1 MTSTPFR
8 TNHPA
13 ADRAVVPLRLS
24 PSGRP
29 VPAGYPSPGA
39 VLLTARAA
47 DGQAWATP
55 LTGADPRLIARGRPL
70 EGVAPG
76 QPRTEGR
83 LTLRDRDRQQTG
95 TDAVN
100 VLARPYRLV
109 WGDPR
114 AGHARSHVPSFLL
127 TETDGTATVVE
138 LVPPGAARA
147 VPGWAVSA
155 WLAADS
161 GWACEVYRGDEGYLD
176 HTEIVWTVM
185 TAPPG
190 SVSEPLREACLVGA
204 PTPAVLRS
212 VTTCA
217 DLLTVLPLLRDMAA
231 GSGHGP
237 ARRGGDAA

>member
-1 MTSTPFR
+1 MTSTPLR
-8 TNHPA
+8 TTHQA
-13 ADRAVVPLRLS
+13 TDRTVAPLRLAR
-24 PSGRP
+24 SGRP
-29 VPAGYPSPGA
+29 VPTGYPSPGA
-39 VLLTARAA
+39 VLLAARTA

-55 LTGADPRLIARGRPL
+55 LTAADPRLLACGRPV
-70 EGVAPG
+70 EGSAPG
-76 QPRTEGR
+76 EPRTEGR

-95 TDAVN
+95 TDAVD

-114 AGHARSHVPSFLL
+114 AGHARSHIPSFLL
-127 TETDGTATVVE
+127 TETDGTATVIE

-147 VPGWAVSA
+147 APGWAVSA

-161 GWACEVYRGDEGYLD
+161 GWACEVYRGNEGYLN
-176 HTEIVWTVM
+176 HAEIVWVVM

-190 SVSEPLREACLVGA
+190 SVSEKLRDACLLA
-204 PTPAVLRS
+204 ASTPAVLRA

-231 GSGHGP
+231 DSGHGHVQQ
-237 ARRGGDAA
+237 GGDAA

>member
-1 MTSTPFR
+1 MTSTPLR
-8 TNHPA
+8 TNRPA
-13 ADRAVVPLRLS
+13 APHAVAPLRLS
-24 PSGRP
+24 RSGRP
-29 VPAGYPSPGA
+29 VPTGHPSPGA
-39 VLLTARAA
+39 VLLAARTA

-55 LTGADPRLIARGRPL
+55 LTGADPRLLACGRPV
-70 EGVAPG
+70 EGRAPG
-76 QPRTEGR
+76 EPRTEGR

-95 TDAVN
+95 TDAVD

-127 TETDGTATVVE
+127 TETDDTATVVE

-161 GWACEVYRGDEGYLD
+161 GWACEVYRGDEGYLN
-176 HTEIVWTVM
+176 HAEIVWMIM

-190 SVSEPLREACLVGA
+190 VVSEHLRNACLLGA
-204 PTPAVLRS
+204 STPAVLRA

-231 GSGHGP
+231 DSGHGP
-237 ARRGGDAA
+237 SRRGGDAA